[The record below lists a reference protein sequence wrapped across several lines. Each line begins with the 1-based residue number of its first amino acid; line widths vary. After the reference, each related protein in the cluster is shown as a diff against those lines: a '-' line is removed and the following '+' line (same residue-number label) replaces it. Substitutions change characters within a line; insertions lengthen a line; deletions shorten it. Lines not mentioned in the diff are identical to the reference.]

1 LTSTTVGTHVLQF
14 VETKVR
20 GALSSLPNIRGRQ
33 RLFRAIDGV
42 CGARPLL
49 ARHEVMLQ
57 GFLSSPQDLTFAR
70 ASESNPVLAERIAG
84 LPRGGVFIDCG
95 ANIGYF
101 SALAARQVGEGGLV
115 LSLEPSPREFQRLS
129 WAVAH
134 NPHSC
139 QWRTLNLAAGD
150 AEGQI
155 AINDHAGH
163 TGMNRVSDSGR
174 ACLVRTL
181 DAVAADEIPAP
192 RLIDLI
198 KIDVEGYELRVLRG
212 MDGLFAA
219 RRVKTVVAEITDA
232 FLQQFGDSKEALYA
246 YLQSHGFRPTCPCDE
261 WQYDECFEL
270 AE

>member
-1 LTSTTVGTHVLQF
+1 MLQV
-14 VETKVR
+14 VETKLR
-20 GALSSLPNIRGRQ
+20 GALSSLPNVRGRQ

-49 ARHEVMLQ
+49 ARHAVLLQ

-70 ASESNPVLAERIAG
+70 ASESNPVLAEKIAR

-115 LSLEPSPREFQRLS
+115 LSLEPSPREFKRLS
-129 WAVAH
+129 WAVGH
-134 NPHSC
+134 NAHSC
-139 QWRTLNLAAGD
+139 QWRALHIAAGD
-150 AEGQI
+150 AEGQL

-163 TGMNRVSDSGR
+163 TGMNRVSESGR
-174 ACLVRTL
+174 ACRVRTL
-181 DAVAADEIPAP
+181 DAIVGDEVAAP
-192 RLIDLI
+192 RPIDLV
-198 KIDVEGYELRVLRG
+198 KVDVEGYELRVLRG
-212 MDGLFAA
+212 MAGLFAA
-219 RRVKTVVAEITDA
+219 RRVKAVVAEITDS
-232 FLQQFGDSKEALYA
+232 FLQQFGDSKEMLYS
-246 YLQSHGFRPTCPCDE
+246 YMQFHGLRPMCPCDD